1 MRFKQTP
8 GKHVIKV
15 IIQKNNDDESK
26 SNRDNT
32 GFNDQL
38 DRIDSTIDAS
48 EDLIESRTFEIASG
62 GLIVSLTILSL
73 LRDSEHFPDW
83 GMTPTIVIWGIFT
96 LCILLHYASQF
107 LAKHSSEQMSKII
120 IKKMNNGEKYN
131 HEELNEMQYKKHVYV
146 RILNTLT
153 PILLVI
159 GVISLIVFTS
169 YCFLVS

>member
-1 MRFKQTP
+1 MRSKHTY
-8 GKHVIKV
+8 GKHTIKV
-15 IIQKNNDDESK
+15 IIQKEDDDA
-26 SNRDNT
+26 SNRNPDNK

-38 DRIDSTIDAS
+38 DRIDSTIEAS

-73 LRDSEHFPDW
+73 LRDSDHFPDG
-83 GMTPTIVIWGIFT
+83 GMIPTIVIWSIFT
-96 LCILLHYASQF
+96 LCILLLYASQF
-107 LAKHSSEQMSKII
+107 LAKHSSEQMSEII
-120 IKKMNNGEKYN
+120 IKKMTNGEKYD
-131 HEELNEMQYKKHVYV
+131 HEELNEMQYKKHIYV

-153 PILLVI
+153 PILLII